1 MVRNLLLSGI
11 TVLCLAFL
19 FIPGLTQDVGNQ
31 TLAASNDD
39 VVKRGEYLTVIG
51 ACHDCHTPKKM
62 GPKGPELDMTLA
74 LSGHRSNL
82 KLPDVPAGVI
92 GPDKWGAIGNNDF
105 TAWAGP
111 WGVSFAMNL
120 TPDEE
125 TGMGTWNEAMFLKAM
140 RTGKHL
146 WEGRD
151 ILPPMPWPYMA
162 QATDADLKAIFAY
175 LQSIKPIKNA
185 VPDPIPP
192 AADK

>member
-1 MVRNLLLSGI
+1 MVRNLLLSCI
-11 TVLCLAFL
+11 TILCLAFVL
-19 FIPGLTQDVGNQ
+19 IPGFTDDKPAE
-31 TLAASNDD
+31 TTSASSD
-39 VVKRGEYLTVIG
+39 VVKRGEYLTTLG

-62 GPKGPELDMTLA
+62 GAKGPELDMTLA
-74 LSGHRSNL
+74 LSGHRANS
-82 KLPDVPAGVI
+82 KLPDVPEGVI

-125 TGMGTWNEAMFLKAM
+125 TGMGTWNEAMFIKAM

-146 WEGRD
+146 GEGRD

-192 AADK
+192 IDSK